1 MSHSMNR
8 TLLSLVIVSAGLCAY
23 FTISVGPV
31 APRIVRA
38 ALPQPA
44 AAANSSRGPERP
56 PDWRW
61 NVKSCRSGH
70 GYTAWWGI
78 KNPKEMAAAIESEAE
93 ACVSKGINTI
103 ILETRY
109 ILGVPGDRD
118 FWACPPLVEMI
129 PRIRKYV
136 DIVHRHGL
144 KVISHL
150 TVYIASD
157 DYAARHPGQR
167 QWNVVT
173 GKPAAGY
180 PDTGFW
186 KNAATVCYNNP
197 DFQGV
202 YRKSL
207 KRLLAGTGVD
217 GFMVDEVQFISSA
230 VDRWTCGCTHCRAE
244 FTRDSGYVLPSGAA
258 ANAIL
263 GDHNNAIFRAWFK
276 WRIKQNGDFY
286 ALLRRALDEQ
296 GGRDKILFGCF
307 SMPSQF
313 GNDLELESM
322 SRSWN
327 LMFTESQPGSPHM
340 LYFHNYL
347 SVIADMRYA
356 LAAAVHQDTSFFTL
370 FYNQSPDAEAFT
382 WLLGMSQGSGYF
394 YQMGVDRFSPQLTA
408 LSLWE
413 KKLGGLHTGL
423 KPLANVGIL
432 YPSTTRTVSNPQVY
446 MNYFG
451 WCNALTDGQI
461 SYNVLMERDLT
472 PGRLGGYD
480 VLVLPNAS
488 ALSNAQTRQIR
499 RFVNAGGTLIATGKT
514 SLYDETGARR
524 SDFGLSETLGV
535 SYVSDVAS
543 PHTILSSTKSL
554 VGQSLGESFAN
565 ETEHVKVRVTSASL
579 RVLAQARDAAG
590 NLSPSVTVNHHGR
603 GRAIHIGFQPDVKS
617 AVSSVGGGAHPG
629 KAFTDPRVPECSRL
643 LTNLVRSECDSLAV
657 VTENIPAGVVVQG
670 YTHSAGT
677 QPGTFVTLMNC
688 IGGRLARVRTEIPAD
703 YSTSYP
709 SVLDRVADGQEM
721 RLRVKADNVNA
732 VYLVSPDFDDAVQL
746 DFTRKPGG
754 YVVVRI
760 PGLARFE
767 ILYLNR
773 GRRDF
778 IREKYKSVVRS
789 FPTVR

>member
-1 MSHSMNR
+1 MKR
-8 TLLSLVIVSAGLCAY
+8 ILLSLVFVLAVLFAGLAISAEPVVPRGLTAALSQPVSA
-23 FTISVGPV
+23 
-31 APRIVRA
+31 APRTV
-38 ALPQPA
+38 PK
-44 AAANSSRGPERP
+44 GPS
-56 PDWRW
+56 DWRW
-61 NVKSCRSGH
+61 NVKSCRSGY
-70 GYTAWWGI
+70 GYTAWWGV
-78 KNPKEMAAAIESEAE
+78 KSPKEMAAAIESETQE
-93 ACVSKGINTI
+93 CVAKGINTI

-109 ILGVPGDRD
+109 ILGAPGDRD
-118 FWACPPLVEMI
+118 FWACPPLGEMI
-129 PRIRKYV
+129 PRVRKYV
-136 DIVHRHGL
+136 DIAHRHGL

-157 DYAARHPGQR
+157 DYAARHPRQR

-197 DFQGV
+197 DFQDT

-207 KRLLAGTGVD
+207 KRLLAQTGVD

-244 FTRDSGYVLPSGAA
+244 FTKDSGYVLPSGEEAK
-258 ANAIL
+258 AIL
-263 GDHNNAIFRAWFK
+263 GDHGNAIFRAWFK

-286 ALLRRALDEQ
+286 ELLRRTLDEQ
-296 GGRDKILFGCF
+296 EGRDKILFGCY

-340 LYFHNYL
+340 LYFYNYL
-347 SVIADMRYA
+347 SVIADMKYA
-356 LAAAVHQDTSFFTL
+356 LAAAEHQDTGFFTL
-370 FYNQSPDAEAFT
+370 FYNQSAGAEAFT

-413 KKLGGLHTGL
+413 KKLGDLHTGL
-423 KPLANVGIL
+423 KPLANVGVL
-432 YPSTTRTVSNPQVY
+432 YPSTSRTVSNPQVY

-451 WCNALTDGQI
+451 WCNALTDGQVA
-461 SYNVLMERDLT
+461 YNVLMERDLT
-472 PGRLGGYD
+472 PSRLGRYD

-488 ALSNAQTRQIR
+488 ALSNSQTRQIR
-499 RFVNAGGTLIATGKT
+499 RFVNAGGTLIATGQT
-514 SLYDETGARR
+514 SLHDETGARR

-535 SYVSDVAS
+535 SYVGDVPA
-543 PHTILSSTKSL
+543 PNTIVSSAKSR
-554 VGQSLGESFAN
+554 VGQSLGESFVN
-565 ETEHVKVRVTSASL
+565 ETSHVKVRATSEAL
-579 RVLAQARDAAG
+579 RVLAQVKDAAG
-590 NLSPSVTVNHHGR
+590 NLSPSVTLNRHGH
-603 GRAIHIGFQPDVKS
+603 GRAIHIGFQPDVRS
-617 AVSSVGGGAHPG
+617 AVGSVGGGVHPG
-629 KAFTDPRVPECSRL
+629 KIFTDPRVPECSRL
-643 LTNLVRSECDSLAV
+643 LTNLVRSECNSPAIV
-657 VTENIPAGVVVQG
+657 AENIPPGVVVQG

-688 IGGRLARVRTEIPAD
+688 IGGRLTRPRTRIPAD

-709 SVLDRVADGQEM
+709 SVLDRVAKGRQM
-721 RLRVKADNVNA
+721 RLLVKADNVNA
-732 VYLVSPDFDDAVQL
+732 VYLVSPDFDEAVQL

-754 YVVVRI
+754 QVVVRI

-773 GRRDF
+773 GRRDV
-778 IREKYKSVVRS
+778 IRETYKSVVRS
-789 FPTVR
+789 FPKVR